1 MRVRIAIES
10 LLLSTLSLVLTT
22 IALLYI
28 LQSTARKR
36 LGQSFDDQITGT
48 DNFEMQQ
55 SNIIENSIDKHI
67 HQKKLIEVVNRIA
80 TEKQAPAPKS
90 KSILIYSTLFGLE
103 IWPTLNLEEIKTFM
117 KNCEYSQCTITY
129 DKDEI
134 LTADSLLFHGVDVK
148 NNEEFSPEK
157 LKEAAKFRRKDQKWV
172 FFIQESPENYDD
184 FSEYSGLFDWLMS
197 YKNTSDIMIPYG
209 HYKPVTESDSIPDP
223 LVDYTQGKD
232 KLGIWLV
239 SNCGHTRDSFMK
251 ELRQYVP
258 ITVGGK
264 CALSI
269 FNETTACE
277 YGSLECEK
285 FIKRHKFIFAFENS
299 FCDYYVSE
307 KYWGKGI
314 DWGLVPVV
322 MGARYD
328 STNVIPGSYI
338 DAAKFDSIQTLA
350 QHLIHLDSN
359 DNEYN
364 KYFEWKQKYKRIG
377 YEKMCELCK
386 ALHLNSF
393 REAYHNIW
401 SMEADCKPFQWKI
414 KYMEE
419 LVKKSKKLRQSS

>member
-48 DNFEMQQ
+48 DNFEIQQ

-209 HYKPVTESDSIPDP
+209 HYKPVTE
-223 LVDYTQGKD
+223 
-232 KLGIWLV
+232 
-239 SNCGHTRDSFMK
+239 
-251 ELRQYVP
+251 
-258 ITVGGK
+258 
-264 CALSI
+264 
-269 FNETTACE
+269 
-277 YGSLECEK
+277 
-285 FIKRHKFIFAFENS
+285 
-299 FCDYYVSE
+299 
-307 KYWGKGI
+307 
-314 DWGLVPVV
+314 
-322 MGARYD
+322 
-328 STNVIPGSYI
+328 
-338 DAAKFDSIQTLA
+338 
-350 QHLIHLDSN
+350 
-359 DNEYN
+359 
-364 KYFEWKQKYKRIG
+364 
-377 YEKMCELCK
+377 
-386 ALHLNSF
+386 
-393 REAYHNIW
+393 
-401 SMEADCKPFQWKI
+401 
-414 KYMEE
+414 
-419 LVKKSKKLRQSS
+419 